1 MPYNNTPIAPS
12 KEVTGHVSLP
22 RMSPPTV
29 FLKKNLTVPVA
40 RVQKIIQADPERLT
54 VTKNASFA
62 IALATEMFVQH
73 LSITTHNV
81 VKTERKPRRNIQYR
95 DVSSA
100 VARTDN
106 LEFLVDV
113 VPRTLQY
120 GAWKRKRAA
129 LEEEESGNLKGV
141 LGDAETTKA
150 KAKTK
155 GKPETEDGGI
165 QTQATLPGIPLAS
178 GAARDLLVR
187 AGDGQTVS
195 SATMPGAPGS
205 VATPHDG
212 PQLDPLSRKEL
223 VPPVPETEAMDV
235 DDTRADSE
243 ADEDP
248 AAMQIEME
256 MRGPSAQGAQQKKEQ
271 VEESPAPPAPI
282 VSSGGFTA
290 INGR

>member
-22 RMSPPTV
+22 
-29 FLKKNLTVPVA
+29 LA

-73 LSITTHNV
+73 LSLTTHNV

-100 VARTDN
+100 VGRTDN
-106 LEFLVDV
+106 LEFLTDV
-113 VPRTLQY
+113 VPRTVQY
-120 GAWKRKRAA
+120 GAWKRKKAA
-129 LEEEESGNLKGV
+129 MDEERERENLTGV
-141 LGDAETTKA
+141 LGDKSNGGSGV
-150 KAKTK
+150 K
-155 GKPETEDGGI
+155 GKGKTETRNGET
-165 QTQATLPGIPLAS
+165 QTTLPGISITS
-178 GAARDLLVR
+178 GAAQDLLAR
-187 AGDGQTVS
+187 AGDGQTTS
-195 SATMPGAPGS
+195 TTIEGAPVS
-205 VATPHDG
+205 QETQQTA
-212 PQLDPLSRKEL
+212 PQLDPLARKEL

-235 DDTRADSE
+235 DDQADSE
-243 ADEDP
+243 AEEDP

-256 MRGPSAQGAQQKKEQ
+256 MRGPPAQRGEGKAA
-271 VEESPAPPAPI
+271 EESDARPAPRL
-282 VSSGGFTA
+282 SSGGFTA